1 MDSSHIVPIIAI
13 VLLIVFSAYFSATET
28 AFSSLNR
35 IRLKN
40 MASDGNKRAQLT
52 LKIADQ
58 YDRLLSTILI
68 GNNIVNICST
78 SIATVVFIAWLGPSI
93 GPTASTV
100 IMTIV
105 VLIFGEISP
114 KSLAKES
121 PERFAMFSAPIL
133 RIFLT
138 ILAPLNFLFSQW
150 KRLLSHFFPSDAETG
165 ITEDELLTI
174 VDEATSDGT
183 FDEQESD
190 LIRSA
195 IEFND
200 LDVIDV
206 FTPRVSVCG
215 IEDTATND
223 EISAVFRETGFSR
236 LPVYH
241 DNIDHIV
248 GILHEKDFYNHVIAE
263 QQPVAAVLQAPLY
276 IAPSLQISDLLRLF
290 QKSQTH
296 LAIITDEYG
305 GTAGIVT
312 MEDILEELVGEIW
325 DEHDKVEPEIEQL
338 SETVYRVRGETRLS
352 KLFDE
357 LDLDTPET
365 DLTTVNGWLMSQLNT
380 THENQVFSYDG
391 LRFTIEQ
398 TNGRYIA
405 FVRVERVAEDAPE
418 ADESHSME
426 ENK

>member
-1 MDSSHIVPIIAI
+1 MDSSHIPLLAAMVILIIG
-13 VLLIVFSAYFSATET
+13 SAYFSATET

-35 IRLKN
+35 IRMKN
-40 MASDGNKRAQLT
+40 MAASGNKRAQQVLEM
-52 LKIADQ
+52 ADQ

-78 SIATVVFIAWLGPSI
+78 SIATVLFISWFGSST
-93 GPTASTV
+93 GPTLSTV
-100 IMTIV
+100 VMTV
-105 VLIFGEISP
+105 LVLIFGEISP

-121 PERFAMFSAPIL
+121 PEKFAMFSAPIL
-133 RIFLT
+133 RVFLT

-150 KRLLSHFFPSDAETG
+150 KKLLSRIFPAEADTG

-215 IEDTATND
+215 IEDTASVE
-223 EISAVFRETGFSR
+223 EIRQVFRETGFSR
-236 LPVYH
+236 LPVYQ
-241 DNIDHIV
+241 DDIDHIV
-248 GILHEKDFYNHVIAE
+248 GILHEKDFYNHVLDAHA
-263 QQPVAAVLQAPLY
+263 PVSSVLQPPLY
-276 IAPSLQISDLLRLF
+276 ITPALQISDLLRLF
-290 QKSQTH
+290 QQSQTH

-325 DEHDKVEPEIEQL
+325 DEHDTVEPDIEPL
-338 SETVYRVRGETRLS
+338 DGERYRVRGETRLS

-365 DLTTVNGWLMSQLNT
+365 ELTTVNGWLMSQLSSIYEKET
-380 THENQVFSYDG
+380 LDYAG

-398 TNGRYIA
+398 TNGRYIS
-405 FVRVERVAEDAPE
+405 FVLVEHIQSVLPDCEK
-418 ADESHSME
+418 ESVS
-426 ENK
+426 

>member
-1 MDSSHIVPIIAI
+1 MDSSHIPLVIAI
-13 VLLIVFSAYFSATET
+13 VILIVGSAYFSATET

-35 IRLKN
+35 IRMKN
-40 MASDGNKRAQLT
+40 MAADGNKRAQLA
-52 LKIADQ
+52 LDMADQ

-78 SIATVVFIAWLGPSI
+78 SIATVLFIAWFGSSTGSTL
-93 GPTASTV
+93 STV
-100 IMTIV
+100 VMTV
-105 VLIFGEISP
+105 LVLIFGEISP

-121 PERFAMFSAPIL
+121 PEKFAMFSAPIL

-138 ILAPLNFLFSQW
+138 ILAPLNFLFGQW
-150 KRLLSHFFPSDAETG
+150 KKLLSHIFPSEAETG

-215 IEDTATND
+215 IEDTATTE
-223 EISAVFRETGFSR
+223 EIIEVFRDTGFSR
-236 LPVYH
+236 LPVYQ

-263 QQPVAAVLQAPLY
+263 HKPLSSVLQPPLY

-290 QKSQTH
+290 QQSQTH

-325 DEHDKVEPEIEQL
+325 DEHDTVEPEIEQL
-338 SETVYRVRGETRLS
+338 SETSYRVRGETRLS

-365 DLTTVNGWLMSQLNT
+365 DLTTVNGWLMSQLSSIYDK
-380 THENQVFSYDG
+380 EFFVFNG

-398 TNGRYIA
+398 TNGRYIS
-405 FVRVERVAEDAPE
+405 FILVERICPE
-418 ADESHSME
+418 LIDSTKDSAS
-426 ENK
+426 

>member
-1 MDSSHIVPIIAI
+1 MDSSHIPLIVAI
-13 VLLIVFSAYFSATET
+13 VILIIGSAYFSATET

-35 IRLKN
+35 IRMKN
-40 MASDGNKRAQLT
+40 MAADGNKRAQLT
-52 LKIADQ
+52 LDMADQ

-78 SIATVVFIAWLGPSI
+78 SIATVLFIAWFGSST
-93 GPTASTV
+93 GPTLSTV
-100 IMTIV
+100 VMTV
-105 VLIFGEISP
+105 LVLIFGEISP

-121 PERFAMFSAPIL
+121 PEKFAMFSAPIL
-133 RIFLT
+133 RVFLT
-138 ILAPLNFLFSQW
+138 ILSPLNFLFGQW
-150 KRLLSHFFPSDAETG
+150 KKLLSHIFPSEADTG

-174 VDEATSDGT
+174 VDEATNDGT

-215 IEDTATND
+215 IEDTATN
-223 EISAVFRETGFSR
+223 EEVAQVFRETGFSR

-263 QQPVAAVLQAPLY
+263 HKPVSAVLQAPLY

-290 QKSQTH
+290 QQSQTH

-338 SETVYRVRGETRLS
+338 SENTYRVRGETRLS

-365 DLTTVNGWLMSQLNT
+365 DLTTVNGWLMSQLNSIY
-380 THENQVFSYDG
+380 EREVFVYEG

-398 TNGRYIA
+398 TNGRYIS
-405 FVRVERVAEDAPE
+405 FILVEHLCPE
-418 ADESHSME
+418 SPEPTKKTVS
-426 ENK
+426 

>member
-1 MDSSHIVPIIAI
+1 M
-13 VLLIVFSAYFSATET
+13 
-28 AFSSLNR
+28 
-35 IRLKN
+35 
-40 MASDGNKRAQLT
+40 
-52 LKIADQ
+52 
-58 YDRLLSTILI
+58 
-68 GNNIVNICST
+68 
-78 SIATVVFIAWLGPSI
+78 
-93 GPTASTV
+93 
-100 IMTIV
+100 
-105 VLIFGEISP
+105 
-114 KSLAKES
+114 
-121 PERFAMFSAPIL
+121 
-133 RIFLT
+133 
-138 ILAPLNFLFSQW
+138 
-150 KRLLSHFFPSDAETG
+150 
-165 ITEDELLTI
+165 
-174 VDEATSDGT
+174 DEATSDGT

-263 QQPVAAVLQAPLY
+263 QQPVAAVLQPPLY

-426 ENK
+426 EDK

>member
-1 MDSSHIVPIIAI
+1 MDSSHIPLIIAI
-13 VLLIVFSAYFSATET
+13 AILIVGSAYFSATET

-35 IRLKN
+35 IRMKN
-40 MASDGNKRAQLT
+40 MAADGNKRAQLA
-52 LKIADQ
+52 LDMADQ

-78 SIATVVFIAWLGPSI
+78 SIATVLFIAWFGSST
-93 GPTASTV
+93 GPTLSTV
-100 IMTIV
+100 VMTV
-105 VLIFGEISP
+105 LVLIFGEISP

-121 PERFAMFSAPIL
+121 PEKFAMFSAPIL
-133 RIFLT
+133 RLFLT
-138 ILAPLNFLFSQW
+138 ILSPLNFLFGLW
-150 KRLLSHFFPSDAETG
+150 KKLLSRIFPTEAETG

-215 IEDTATND
+215 IEDTSTNE
-223 EISAVFRETGFSR
+223 EIGQVFRETGFSR
-236 LPVYH
+236 LPVYQ

-263 QQPVAAVLQAPLY
+263 HKPLSAVLQPPLY

-290 QKSQTH
+290 QQSQTH

-325 DEHDKVEPEIEQL
+325 DEHDTVEPEIEQL
-338 SETVYRVRGETRLS
+338 SENTYRVRGETRLS

-365 DLTTVNGWLMSQLNT
+365 DLTTVNGWLMSQLNSIYDK
-380 THENQVFSYDG
+380 EVFVFDG

-398 TNGRYIA
+398 TNGRYIS
-405 FVRVERVAEDAPE
+405 FILVERIVPDPLDAVKDS
-418 ADESHSME
+418 AS
-426 ENK
+426 

>member
-1 MDSSHIVPIIAI
+1 MDSSHIAI
-13 VLLIVFSAYFSATET
+13 VILIVGSAYFSATET

-35 IRLKN
+35 IRMKN
-40 MASDGNKRAQLT
+40 MAADGNKRAQLA
-52 LKIADQ
+52 LDMADQ

-78 SIATVVFIAWLGPSI
+78 SIATVLFIAWFGSST
-93 GPTASTV
+93 GPTLATV
-100 IMTIV
+100 VMTV
-105 VLIFGEISP
+105 LVLIFGEISP

-121 PERFAMFSAPIL
+121 PEKFAMFSAPIL

-138 ILAPLNFLFSQW
+138 ILAPLNFLFGQW
-150 KRLLSHFFPSDAETG
+150 KKLLSHIFPTEAETG

-174 VDEATSDGT
+174 VDEATNDGT

-215 IEDTATND
+215 IEDTATTE
-223 EISAVFRETGFSR
+223 EIIEVFRDTGFSR
-236 LPVYH
+236 LPVYQ

-263 QQPVAAVLQAPLY
+263 RKPLSSVLQPPLY

-290 QKSQTH
+290 QQSQTH
-296 LAIITDEYG
+296 LAIITDEFG

-325 DEHDKVEPEIEQL
+325 DEHDTVEPEIEQL
-338 SETVYRVRGETRLS
+338 SETSYRVRGETRLS

-365 DLTTVNGWLMSQLNT
+365 DLTTVNGWLMSQLSSIYDK
-380 THENQVFSYDG
+380 EVFVFNG

-398 TNGRYIA
+398 TNGRYIS
-405 FVRVERVAEDAPE
+405 FILVERICPE
-418 ADESHSME
+418 PIDSTKDSAS
-426 ENK
+426 

>member
-1 MDSSHIVPIIAI
+1 MDSSHIPLIVAI
-13 VLLIVFSAYFSATET
+13 VILIIGSAYFSATET

-35 IRLKN
+35 IRMKN
-40 MASDGNKRAQLT
+40 MAADGNKRAQLT
-52 LKIADQ
+52 LDMADQ

-78 SIATVVFIAWLGPSI
+78 SIATVLFIAWFGSST
-93 GPTASTV
+93 GPTLSTV
-100 IMTIV
+100 VMTV
-105 VLIFGEISP
+105 LVLIFGEISP

-121 PERFAMFSAPIL
+121 PEKFAMFSAPIL
-133 RIFLT
+133 RVFLT
-138 ILAPLNFLFSQW
+138 ILSPLNFLFGQW
-150 KRLLSHFFPSDAETG
+150 KKLLSHIFPSEADTG

-174 VDEATSDGT
+174 VDEATNDGT

-215 IEDTATND
+215 IEDTATN
-223 EISAVFRETGFSR
+223 EEVAQVFRETGFSR

-263 QQPVAAVLQAPLY
+263 HKPVSAVLQAPLY

-290 QKSQTH
+290 QQSQTH

-338 SETVYRVRGETRLS
+338 SENTYRVRGETRLS

-365 DLTTVNGWLMSQLNT
+365 DLTTVNGWLMSQLNSIY
-380 THENQVFSYDG
+380 EREVFVYEG

-398 TNGRYIA
+398 TNSRYIS
-405 FVRVERVAEDAPE
+405 FILVEHLCPE
-418 ADESHSME
+418 SPEPTKKTVS
-426 ENK
+426 

>member
-1 MDSSHIVPIIAI
+1 MDSSHIPLVIAI
-13 VLLIVFSAYFSATET
+13 VILIVGSAYFSATAP
-28 AFSSLNR
+28 AFSSLNGNR
-35 IRLKN
+35 MKN
-40 MASDGNKRAQLT
+40 IVADGNNRAQLA
-52 LKIADQ
+52 LDMADQ

-78 SIATVVFIAWLGPSI
+78 SIATVLFIAWFGSST
-93 GPTASTV
+93 GPTLSTV
-100 IMTIV
+100 VMTV
-105 VLIFGEISP
+105 LVLIFGEISP

-121 PERFAMFSAPIL
+121 PEKFAMFSAPIL

-138 ILAPLNFLFSQW
+138 ILAPLNFLFGQW
-150 KRLLSHFFPSDAETG
+150 KKLLSHIFPSEAETG

-215 IEDTATND
+215 IEDTATTE
-223 EISAVFRETGFSR
+223 EIIEVFRDTGFSR
-236 LPVYH
+236 LPVYQ

-263 QQPVAAVLQAPLY
+263 HKPLSSVLQPPLY

-290 QKSQTH
+290 QQSQTH

-325 DEHDKVEPEIEQL
+325 DEHDTVEPEIEQL
-338 SETVYRVRGETRLS
+338 SETSYRVRGETRLS

-365 DLTTVNGWLMSQLNT
+365 DLTTVNGWLMSQLSSIYDK
-380 THENQVFSYDG
+380 EVFVFNG

-398 TNGRYIA
+398 TNGRYIS
-405 FVRVERVAEDAPE
+405 FILVERICPE
-418 ADESHSME
+418 LIDSTKDSAS
-426 ENK
+426 

>member
-1 MDSSHIVPIIAI
+1 MDSSHIPLVIAI
-13 VLLIVFSAYFSATET
+13 VILIVGSAYFSATET

-35 IRLKN
+35 IRMKN
-40 MASDGNKRAQLT
+40 MAADGNKRAQLA
-52 LKIADQ
+52 LDMADQ

-78 SIATVVFIAWLGPSI
+78 SIATVLFIAWFGSST
-93 GPTASTV
+93 GPTLSTV
-100 IMTIV
+100 VMTV
-105 VLIFGEISP
+105 LVLIFGEISP

-121 PERFAMFSAPIL
+121 PEKFAMFSAPIL

-138 ILAPLNFLFSQW
+138 ILAPLNFLFGQW
-150 KRLLSHFFPSDAETG
+150 KKLLSHIFPSEAETG

-174 VDEATSDGT
+174 VDEATNDGT

-215 IEDTATND
+215 IEDTATTE
-223 EISAVFRETGFSR
+223 EIIEVFRDTGFSR
-236 LPVYH
+236 LPVYQ

-263 QQPVAAVLQAPLY
+263 HKPLSSVLQPPLY

-290 QKSQTH
+290 QQSQTH

-325 DEHDKVEPEIEQL
+325 DEHDTVEPEIEQI
-338 SETVYRVRGETRLS
+338 SETSYRVRGETRLS

-365 DLTTVNGWLMSQLNT
+365 DLTTVNGWLMSQLSSIYDK
-380 THENQVFSYDG
+380 EAFVFNG

-398 TNGRYIA
+398 TNGRYIS
-405 FVRVERVAEDAPE
+405 FILVERICPE
-418 ADESHSME
+418 PIDSAKDSAS
-426 ENK
+426 